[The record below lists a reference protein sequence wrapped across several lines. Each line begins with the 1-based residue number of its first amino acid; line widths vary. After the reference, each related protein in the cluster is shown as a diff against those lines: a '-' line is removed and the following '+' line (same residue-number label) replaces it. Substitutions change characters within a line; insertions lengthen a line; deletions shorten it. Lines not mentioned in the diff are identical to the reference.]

1 MSTDTDTV
9 TGRGTGAGT
18 VAGTGAE
25 PGQERRDND
34 DSDNNDA
41 FVLFYFCVC
50 MGTLGTAL

>member
-9 TGRGTGAGT
+9 METGIEGE
-18 VAGTGAE
+18 TGAE
-25 PGQERRDND
+25 PGQERRDDND

>member
-1 MSTDTDTV
+1 MSTDTDTG
-9 TGRGTGAGT
+9 TGTGADRG
-18 VAGTGAE
+18 AGTGAV
-25 PGQERRDND
+25 PGQERRD